1 MAWTIDGSCQ
11 GEYTGAIILRPGR
24 STDRAGAETQVK
36 LIRNPKSEDSSEIRN
51 PKSEGRR
58 RRYPEQNPEVAGRHY
73 IESRSRGG
81 GTRIQNPEYRIQNP
95 EKLIQ
100 NPESRIQTPFRV
112 SMHCACYS
120 NNSLI
125 FNGYVEL
132 ITRVISWSHPYLS
145 AHLNRR
151 WPRW

>member
-1 MAWTIDGSCQ
+1 MAWTIDGSSQ

-58 RRYPEQNPEVAGRHY
+58 RRYPEQNPEVAGRHS

-81 GTRIQNPEYRIQNP
+81 GTRIQNPDTLPGEHALCLLLQQLLNLQRLRGTDHPRHLLESSVFICSPQPPLATVVALHFSEWFQN
-95 EKLIQ
+95 L
-100 NPESRIQTPFRV
+100 R
-112 SMHCACYS
+112 
-120 NNSLI
+120 
-125 FNGYVEL
+125 
-132 ITRVISWSHPYLS
+132 
-145 AHLNRR
+145 
-151 WPRW
+151 